1 MSWVYVFLGFSALII
16 LHEAGHFFAAKATGM
31 RVERFF
37 LFFGPKL
44 VSVKRG
50 ETEYGIATIPAGG
63 YVKISGMN
71 PDDKLPPGE
80 EHRGYYEQP
89 VWKRIVVIGAG
100 PAVNIA
106 LAFVILFF
114 VFFLS
119 GRQVTQTVGEIE
131 SGTPAARTLQSG
143 DRIVA
148 VDGRSFKGVD
158 ESERLESFRR
168 RISSHKCG
176 GKPVDG
182 CLATTPVTL
191 RVMREGRPLTI
202 SVKPAYDASLGYNRL
217 GFSYGTEAADLSAGE
232 SLRQGLDAMWRVTSG
247 TVTVFANILDPER
260 RKEVSGVVGV
270 SDVGHQ
276 VIEKFG
282 AAEAF
287 FLLAVVSLSLGL
299 INLFPFL
306 PLDGGHIFWSLA
318 EKVRRRPIPF
328 SVMEKASVIGVLLV
342 LMIFFVGLSNDIG
355 RLTGE
360 GFNVR

>member
-1 MSWVYVFLGFSALII
+1 
-16 LHEAGHFFAAKATGM
+16 
-31 RVERFF
+31 
-37 LFFGPKL
+37 
-44 VSVKRG
+44 
-50 ETEYGIATIPAGG
+50 
-63 YVKISGMN
+63 
-71 PDDKLPPGE
+71 
-80 EHRGYYEQP
+80 
-89 VWKRIVVIGAG
+89 
-100 PAVNIA
+100 
-106 LAFVILFF
+106 
-114 VFFLS
+114 
-119 GRQVTQTVGEIE
+119 
-131 SGTPAARTLQSG
+131 
-143 DRIVA
+143 
-148 VDGRSFKGVD
+148 
-158 ESERLESFRR
+158 
-168 RISSHKCG
+168 
-176 GKPVDG
+176 
-182 CLATTPVTL
+182 
-191 RVMREGRPLTI
+191 MREGRPLTI

-342 LMIFFVGLSNDIG
+342 LMLFFVGLSNDIG